1 MLQKHIKRIRCPLCQ
16 ARRLTHRYFEDD
28 FCWIADCA
36 SCKGIPM
43 VVLKRHSMK
52 VSLAE
57 HERLV
62 EALSKVADLTLGI
75 DSYIIDTKQKKIRD
89 HLHYHARRK

>member
-1 MLQKHIKRIRCPLCQ
+1 MPQKHRKRIRCSLCY

-28 FCWIADCA
+28 FCWIADCDT
-36 SCKGIPM
+36 CKVPM
-43 VVLKRHSMK
+43 IVLKRHTMQ

-89 HLHYHARRK
+89 HLHYHAR